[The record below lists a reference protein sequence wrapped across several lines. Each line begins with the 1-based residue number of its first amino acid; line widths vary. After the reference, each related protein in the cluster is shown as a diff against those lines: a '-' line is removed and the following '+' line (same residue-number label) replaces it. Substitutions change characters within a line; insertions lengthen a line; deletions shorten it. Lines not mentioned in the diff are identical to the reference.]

1 MKKLLLSISILL
13 LGVVSANATTD
24 PALYSATTNGY
35 LLKSLWFQSYNQG
48 NLSPSMCTLEN
59 NARSMAVSNGK
70 ILICRRDG
78 SAEPYT
84 LSIDVFDA
92 ATGNFIKNQPLAS
105 NVFKDINGTQ
115 VAYGCNDIRV
125 DDAGHVLVCNLCS
138 DNTTKLY
145 QIWNVNIEDGT
156 GTKVLEYMKGG
167 TGTFRFETF
176 DVYGDVT
183 GNGYIIAANGGGANV
198 FRWEISNGVVAST
211 PTYLAITFYPTTAT
225 TPGNESRILAI
236 DSQKFY
242 LDGKNTFPTLYTYD
256 GALSSISMVSSF
268 GDANA
273 ANKPI
278 STNRNGMDQ
287 FTINGKTFLSYTNTD
302 PSNASTPDPMN
313 FKLVELGSNMS
324 FVGSTNYY
332 DYPAGDGLY
341 KKTSYRWVQTV
352 YSVVDNSGKIASLYL
367 YGPQYGLAAYQF
379 GLTSDV
385 TTANAT
391 NEFSVDKLEITNREN
406 GIKLSEMVN
415 LEVYNLQGQMVVRKE
430 NTDVVNLAAGVYI
443 VKALTVKNNDLTIRK
458 IIVQ

>member
-13 LGVVSANATTD
+13 SGIVSVNATTD
-24 PALYSATTNGY
+24 PALYSVTANGY

-48 NLSPSMCTLEN
+48 NLSPSMCTVEN
-59 NARSMAVSNGK
+59 NARSMAVTNGK
-70 ILICRRDG
+70 VLICRRDG
-78 SAEPYT
+78 SAEPYA

-92 ATGNFIKNQPLAS
+92 VTGSFVKNQPLAS
-105 NVFKDINGTQ
+105 NVFKDSNGNQ

-125 DDAGHVLVCNLCS
+125 DDAGHVLVCNLCT
-138 DNTTKLY
+138 DNTTKFF
-145 QIWNVNIEDGT
+145 QIWNINIEDGT
-156 GTKVLEYMKGG
+156 GTKVLDYMRGG

-183 GNGYIIAANGGGANV
+183 GNGYIISANGGGANV
-198 FRWEISNGVVAST
+198 FRWEISSGAVAAT
-211 PTYLAITFYPTTAT
+211 PTYLSVTFYPTTAT

-236 DSQKFY
+236 DSQNFY
-242 LDGKNTFPTLYTYD
+242 LDGKNTYPTLYTYD
-256 GALSSISMVSSF
+256 ATLSSISMVSSF

-273 ANKPI
+273 VNKPT

-287 FTINGKTFLSYTNTD
+287 FTINGKTFLTYTNTD

-313 FKLVELGSNMS
+313 FKLVELGANQS

-332 DYPAGDGLY
+332 DYPGGDGLY

-352 YSVVDNSGKIASLYL
+352 YSVVDNSGKTVSLYL

-379 GLTSDV
+379 GLTSDI
-385 TTANAT
+385 TTANA
-391 NEFSVDKLEITNREN
+391 NKEFSPEKLEITSREN

-415 LEVYNLQGQMVVRKE
+415 LEVYGLQGQIVTKKQNINYVS
-430 NTDVVNLAAGVYI
+430 LPAGAYI
-443 VKALTVKNNDLTIRK
+443 VKALSLNNRS
-458 IIVQ
+458 IIVKKLIVE

>member
-1 MKKLLLSISILL
+1 MKKLLLSVTILM
-13 LGVVSANATTD
+13 LGIVSVNATTD
-24 PALYSATTNGY
+24 PALYSVTTNGY

-48 NLSPSMCTLEN
+48 NLSPSMCPAEN
-59 NARSMAVSNGK
+59 NARSMAVANGK

-105 NVFKDINGTQ
+105 NVFKDANGNQ

-125 DDAGHVLVCNLCS
+125 DDAGHVLVCNLCT
-138 DNTTKLY
+138 DNTTKFF
-145 QIWNVNIEDGT
+145 QVWNVNIEDGT
-156 GTKVLEYMKGG
+156 GTKVIDYMRGG

-176 DVYGDVT
+176 DAYGDVT
-183 GNGYIIAANGGGANV
+183 GNGYIITANGGGANI
-198 FRWEISNGVVAST
+198 FRWEIAGGVVAAT
-211 PTYLAITFYPTTAT
+211 PTNLSITFYPTNAT

-256 GALSSISMVSSF
+256 GSLSSISMVSSF

-273 ANKPI
+273 ANKPT

-287 FTINGKTFLSYTNTD
+287 FTINGKTFLTYTNTD

-313 FKLVELGSNMS
+313 FKLVELGANQS

-332 DYPAGDGLY
+332 DYPGGDGLY

-352 YSVVDNSGKIASLYL
+352 YSVVDNSGKTASLYL

-379 GLTSDV
+379 GLTPDV
-385 TTANAT
+385 TTANA
-391 NEFSVDKLEITNREN
+391 NKDYSADKLQIISTEN
-406 GIKLSEMVN
+406 GVKLSETANV
-415 LEVYNLQGQMVVRKE
+415 VVFNLQGQIITKKE
-430 NTDVVNLAAGVYI
+430 NVNFVALSAGTYI
-443 VKALTVKNNDLTIRK
+443 VKAIMEQRNVAVEKVIVK
-458 IIVQ
+458 